1 MEKDRLP
8 KGQKWI
14 SKPVVYDIVKD
25 IKDVDLSTYRLKF
38 FGAVENPIEITYEQ
52 FVSMAKDRT
61 VADFHCVTTWSV
73 KDISWE
79 GIKTKEL
86 FKMIKPKK
94 EAKFVMAHCLEGYT
108 TNFPIDYLYDE
119 ASMLAYKMNG
129 EIIPKRHG
137 FPIRLVIPSLY
148 AWKSAKYLTALEFMT
163 HDKKGFWELRG
174 YHDVG
179 DPWKEERFDED

>member
-38 FGAVENPIEITYEQ
+38 FGAVENPIEMTYEQ

-79 GIKTKEL
+79 GIKTKEIL
-86 FKMIKPKK
+86 KMIKPKK
-94 EAKFVMAHCLEGYT
+94 
-108 TNFPIDYLYDE
+108 
-119 ASMLAYKMNG
+119 
-129 EIIPKRHG
+129 
-137 FPIRLVIPSLY
+137 
-148 AWKSAKYLTALEFMT
+148 
-163 HDKKGFWELRG
+163 RG
-174 YHDVG
+174 
-179 DPWKEERFDED
+179 